1 MEARSWGNA
10 EPAFDSLIPPVNG
23 DFAPTEIR
31 ADVAAVVPVTI
42 PGAKTS
48 LLFGPRG

>member
-1 MEARSWGNA
+1 VS
-10 EPAFDSLIPPVNG
+10 G

-31 ADVAAVVPVTI
+31 ADVGAAVPVTM

-48 LLFGPRG
+48 LLFGPRA